1 MHTTIGCNC
10 EECDPP
16 LRRRLILMQGKPG
29 CGKSTVANALKHHL
43 INPKYDEAVGSCVVI
58 SSDSWLEDDGYY
70 YYTPER
76 QAEAHQ
82 WAMHNARKAMAG
94 HVELIIID
102 NTNLKASWCQ
112 FYVNCAIMYGYDIQ
126 VVKVDTQW
134 HLQVEQNNRRT
145 EDRRVPIEKYRDM
158 ITDDLLYPPLSYS
171 WSVRFW
177 EALRWFRSLFS
188 LKGSTIEITGLR
200 KPTQ

>member
-1 MHTTIGCNC
+1 M
-10 EECDPP
+10 
-16 LRRRLILMQGKPG
+16 RLILMQGKPA
-29 CGKSTVANALKHHL
+29 CGKSTVA
-43 INPKYDEAVGSCVVI
+43 EAIEYWVRLRKSVRSSVVI

-76 QAEAHQ
+76 QAEAHE
-82 WAMHNARKAMAG
+82 WAMHKARKAMAE
-94 HVELIIID
+94 HTELIIID

-126 VVKVDTQW
+126 VIKVDTQW
-134 HLQVEQNNRRT
+134 HVQSAQNDMRT
-145 EDRRVPIEKYRDM
+145 EDRKVPIEKYRDM
-158 ITDDLLYPPLSYS
+158 ISEDLLYPPSSYS

-177 EALRWFRSLFS
+177 EAWRWFSSLFS
-188 LKGSTIEITGLR
+188 LKGDKMLTTGLR